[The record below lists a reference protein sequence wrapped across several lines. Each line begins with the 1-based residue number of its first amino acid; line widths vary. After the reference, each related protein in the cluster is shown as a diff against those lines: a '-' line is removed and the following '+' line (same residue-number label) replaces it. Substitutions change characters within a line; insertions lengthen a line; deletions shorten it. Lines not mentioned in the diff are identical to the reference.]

1 MLEYMTQCR
10 RDLHRI
16 PELEQHLPETCAY
29 VKTQLAALSCTV
41 LEPTEG
47 SVCAYFD
54 EGKAETAAFRAD
66 MDALPVTEETGL
78 PFASRHPGRMHA
90 CGHDGHTALLLGFAR
105 RVEARRGSLGR
116 NVLLIF
122 SRQRKTPAGLAPC
135 ARAAFWSAA
144 AFPISS
150 AFTSGRAFRR
160 GRSIPA
166 RVR

>member
-29 VKTQLAALSCTV
+29 VKAQLAALSCTV

-122 SRQRKTPAGLAPC
+122 QPAEENPGGARPLCESGILERCRVSHIFGL
-135 ARAAFWSAA
+135 
-144 AFPISS
+144 
-150 AFTSGRAFRR
+150 TSGRAFRR

>member
-29 VKTQLAALSCTV
+29 VKAQLAALSCTV

-78 PFASRHPGRMHA
+78 PFASRHPGGCTPA
-90 CGHDGHTALLLGFAR
+90 ATTATPPCCWALPGGW
-105 RVEARRGSLGR
+105 RRGG
-116 NVLLIF
+116 
-122 SRQRKTPAGLAPC
+122 
-135 ARAAFWSAA
+135 AAWGA
-144 AFPISS
+144 
-150 AFTSGRAFRR
+150 TCC
-160 GRSIPA
+160 
-166 RVR
+166 